1 LSGVHVMVP
10 QSVEGRSSVRSEA
23 WSGSHGRQFGSVSI
37 GEAGQAFQAEIA
49 AAALYQLCLPL
60 GKSAASVSYFR
71 LITLH
76 SGKSGYR
83 QFGRRSEQLDPDQ
96 PQLGLEDLE

>member
-1 LSGVHVMVP
+1 MP
-10 QSVEGRSSVRSEA
+10 QK
-23 WSGSHGRQFGSVSI
+23 
-37 GEAGQAFQAEIA
+37 
-49 AAALYQLCLPL
+49 P
-60 GKSAASVSYFR
+60 
-71 LITLH
+71 H

>member
-1 LSGVHVMVP
+1 VVERGSSG
-10 QSVEGRSSVRSEA
+10 A
-23 WSGSHGRQFGSVSI
+23 K
-37 GEAGQAFQAEIA
+37 A
-49 AAALYQLCLPL
+49 
-60 GKSAASVSYFR
+60 
-71 LITLH
+71 H